1 MSQVRSAIAILHTRE
16 VHPMH
21 ELQPASLAGKGSVQV
36 CLPRPWPSRS
46 ATGPPLHHGPVAPPT
61 PPAPAAWPV
70 LWARCWGRIRTWRVP
85 PRWSFRDWCDEARA
99 QGALAVCLARREFDP
114 RRCVPFD
121 AFLYRRV
128 VEAVRTRHRQE
139 WSFGS
144 RAKPDDDVS
153 LANLFQRSLPDPDLL
168 EHMTHALE
176 QLTEPERRLIH
187 QLFWDGQSVGELAR
201 VSGVSQELLR
211 KRKSRALHK
220 LRVYLEECV

>member
-1 MSQVRSAIAILHTRE
+1 MR
-16 VHPMH
+16 
-21 ELQPASLAGKGSVQV
+21 ELQPALLAGMQSVQV
-36 CLPRPWPSRS
+36 HHPWPSRS
-46 ATGPPLHHGPVAPPT
+46 ATGPSFHHGPVAPT
-61 PPAPAAWPV
+61 PPDLTAWPV
-70 LWARCWGRIRTWRVP
+70 LWARCWGRIRTWGVP
-85 PRWSFRDWCDEARA
+85 PRWSPRDWCDEARA
-99 QGALAVCLARREFDP
+99 HGALAACLARRDFDH

-144 RAKPDDDVS
+144 RARPDDDASVANV
-153 LANLFQRSLPDPDLL
+153 LAFTLPDPDLL

-187 QLFWDGQSVGELAR
+187 QLFWDGHSVGELALL
-201 VSGVSQELLR
+201 SGVSQELVR

-220 LRVYLEECV
+220 LRACLEESI